1 MEGSGTSSVGN
12 ETSGG
17 VRMTRDEFVGS
28 FEGFNLMSGQG
39 GVRRDS
45 RYGRWWLEAG
55 RTMVPI

>member
-1 MEGSGTSSVGN
+1 
-12 ETSGG
+12 
-17 VRMTRDEFVGS
+17 MTRDEFVGS